1 MAFIRGDGGMRH
13 VLLVGVV
20 GALLVLLFSTTG
32 ATGATSVDGNWLS
45 FGRTTDNMRHSP
57 LTLITPSNVSQL
69 GRAYT
74 IDWQKID
81 PDIKRGEQ
89 SYPLALNGTLFVT
102 TNDANVFAVDGATG
116 AIKWHFKPANSG
128 LFKNFGIVANRGL
141 AYCDGALFLLTLD
154 MHINKLNP
162 STGAL
167 EGRVAIGAA
176 VPGAGSNYGYSET
189 SAPICADHR
198 VILGAAGSEY
208 GVRGFIMA
216 WTTGLRP
223 AWANPVWTI
232 PPDQQSWRSLSR
244 VVGGGA
250 VWTPVTVDTSTNTV
264 FFGTGSATPLYFPS
278 LRPGT
283 NPRTDSLIA
292 VDLKTGV
299 VKWWRQLL
307 AGNEWSYDVAQPP
320 LVYNGKV
327 GGHAHRVV
335 SVATMEGVWFAFD
348 AKTGAPFYSR
358 VKVIDRVEHP
368 ALRPG
373 QPVVVYP
380 SSIGGLNFSPASYD
394 PSTNYVINAAA
405 ETAAVDIQAKLTP
418 AQKKDKFVLGSVF
431 LGLSNGNFG
440 TELPGWH
447 DHGSISAIDVN
458 TGKRVWKFG
467 TPEPERGGVTT
478 TASGLGFAG
487 GGDGV
492 LRAFNV
498 KTGKIL
504 WTFQT
509 GHQIAA
515 GPTIFSANGKEY
527 LAISVGGTPT
537 SSNGGTAAWLEVF
550 ALGGSQAASPPP
562 QLDRALASTSQSSPS
577 LVVETARPSR
587 TAQLHATVGGAH
599 ISTQGPFAVHVWQ
612 ANGANTQV
620 VGGQLTLGGRPVAH
634 ATMQVDSFTLR
645 NRTNGRGQFFYR
657 LDTTLVHR
665 HVVRVQGLSAAT
677 VGGHALSKAQRAA
690 LLRVGGGFSVGYA
703 VSDLHAS
710 SSGGHVVVTGRL
722 GYASGQAPP
731 PVVLYTYRLSGT
743 ITDASG
749 KPVVGASVVTRTQDR
764 DFWTF
769 SVPSDTAGHY
779 VSFFTASDESG
790 ANPVPLTV
798 QVASGR
804 VSYAS
809 AFGQN
814 VNFTALH
821 SATMNIKLPASPTTP
836 LPLPTNQSYPGAV
849 YAGVLVGVSGPGG
862 VIQPVSATWPDR
874 AGRFK
879 LVLPSS
885 ASGKTLSVWEVGST
899 FFQVAAARPG
909 GPIEIAGTWPSV
921 PPGHEPQGLAVV
933 HAP

>member
-1 MAFIRGDGGMRH
+1 MRN
-13 VLLVGVV
+13 VLVIGLAAVV
-20 GALLVLLFSTTG
+20 LGLLITTTG
-32 ATGATSVDGNWLS
+32 ATGATPVDGNWLS
-45 FGRTTDNMRHSP
+45 FGRTTDNNRHSP
-57 LTLITPSNVSQL
+57 LTEINQSNIAQL

-89 SYPLALNGTLFVT
+89 SYPLALNGTLYVT

-116 AIKWHFKPANSG
+116 KIKWHFKPSNSA

-162 STGAL
+162 ETGAL
-167 EGRVAIGAA
+167 EGRVAIGDA

-189 SAPICADHR
+189 SAPVCADNR

-208 GVRGFIMA
+208 GVRGFVMA
-216 WTTGLRP
+216 WNTDLRP
-223 AWANPVWTI
+223 AWANPVWSI
-232 PPDQQSWRSLSR
+232 PPEQQSWRSRSR
-244 VVGGGA
+244 IVGGGA
-250 VWTPVTVDTSTNTV
+250 VWTPVTVDASTGTV

-283 NPRTDSLIA
+283 DPRTDSLVA
-292 VDLKTGV
+292 VDLKTGA

-320 LVYNGKV
+320 LVYDGKV
-327 GGHAHRVV
+327 GGHMQHVV
-335 SVATMEGVWFAFD
+335 SVATMEGVWFAFN
-348 AKTGAPFYSR
+348 AKTGAPFYQR

-380 SSIGGLNFSPASYD
+380 SSIGGLNYSPASYD
-394 PSTNYVINAAA
+394 PSTDYVVNAAA
-405 ETAAVDIQAKLTP
+405 ETAAIDIQAKLTP

-440 TELPGWH
+440 TTLPGWH

-458 TGKRVWKFG
+458 TGRRVWKFL

-478 TASGLGFAG
+478 TASGIGFAG

-492 LRAFNV
+492 LRAFSV

-504 WTFQT
+504 WTYQT

-515 GPTIFSANGKEY
+515 GPTIFSEDGKEY
-527 LAISVGGTPT
+527 VAISVGGTPT
-537 SSNGGTAAWLEVF
+537 SSGGGTAAWLEVF
-550 ALGGSQAASPPP
+550 TLGGSEP
-562 QLDRALASTSQSSPS
+562 QLPAPALNGTEQSASQAPA
-577 LVVETARPSR
+577 LVVDTARATGATR
-587 TAQLHATVGGAH
+587 LHAVVGGAH
-599 ISTQGPFAVHVWQ
+599 ISTQGPFTVHEWE

-620 VGGQLTLGGRPVAH
+620 VSGRLTLRGKPVVG
-634 ATMQVDSFTLR
+634 ATMQVDSYTLQ
-645 NRTNGRGQFFYR
+645 NRTNSRGQFFYR
-657 LDTTLVHR
+657 LDTTLVRR
-665 HVVRVQGLSAAT
+665 HVARVQGLSKAT
-677 VGGHALSKAQRAA
+677 VGGRALTKDERAA
-690 LLRVGGGFSVGYA
+690 LLRVGGGFSVGYGI
-703 VSDLHAS
+703 SDLHAS
-710 SSGGHVVVTGRL
+710 TSGGHVVVTGRL
-722 GYASGQAPP
+722 GYAGGQAPP
-731 PVVLYTYRLSGT
+731 PVVIYTYRLSGT

-749 KPVVGASVVTRTQDR
+749 KPVAGASVVTRTQDR

-769 SVPSDTAGHY
+769 SVPSDANGHY
-779 VSFFTASDESG
+779 TSFFTASDESG

-809 AFGQN
+809 PLGQN
-814 VNFTALH
+814 VDFTSLH
-821 SATMNIKLPASPTTP
+821 SATMNIKLPASPSTP
-836 LPLPTNQSYPGAV
+836 LPLPSPQSYPGAV
-849 YAGVLVGVSGPGG
+849 YEGILVGVSGPGG
-862 VIQPVSATWPDR
+862 VITPLSATWPDGS
-874 AGRFK
+874 GRFT
-879 LVLPSS
+879 LVLPAS
-885 ASGKTLSVWEVGST
+885 ARGKALRLWEDAST
-899 FFQVAAARPG
+899 FFQTSPARAG
-909 GPIEIAGTWPSV
+909 GKIGIGGTWPSL
-921 PPGHEPQGLAVV
+921 PPGDQPQGLATVRV
-933 HAP
+933 G